1 MTFMALEVDAI
12 WVIMIV
18 CIAVAAI
25 SLFGLC
31 RATLLEHRYYKARG
45 RVRHSLDSPAPRGAT
60 PPPPPRLRK
69 ARLASQA
76 APLLQGRGSE

>member
-18 CIAVAAI
+18 CIAVVAI

-45 RVRHSLDSPAPRGAT
+45 RVRHS
-60 PPPPPRLRK
+60 
-69 ARLASQA
+69 
-76 APLLQGRGSE
+76 